1 MSGDDDKPI
10 PVSIQASDTVRVT
23 LAAIVAVF
31 ALAVLAGQQQQ
42 KPPRYAE
49 RVDVRR
55 VLVDVHVVDDSGLPV
70 RGLGPEDFQ
79 VRIDGKPARVEHA
92 RFIVAPEPGARGSRS
107 PSPAGAPAP
116 PASPSPSTAS
126 RPAPSPEWTDVSGR
140 LIVLVFQRSME
151 PSRVVGLMKM
161 QRNVERFIGSLGPG
175 DRIAIAWF
183 DSHLKLAADF
193 TADRARLA
201 AVVRKSVVWATPER
215 LAPGPSPSL
224 AAVFDYRAALGAGS
238 IEQGLLVLGRA
249 LGQVP
254 GPKAVILFGWGFG
267 RLSGSIQ
274 LSGDPFGTRRV
285 EKDFTHL
292 TTDDEYPKA
301 RDALV
306 AARASVFS
314 VDVTD
319 ADTHSL
325 EGALRIMS
333 EETGGDYVK
342 TVDFADAA
350 FDRVARILSAQYE
363 LSVEKP
369 DLPRGTHT
377 IDVTLPHRHVTVF
390 ARKGYTD

>member
-1 MSGDDDKPI
+1 LT
-10 PVSIQASDTVRVT
+10 A
-23 LAAIVAVF
+23 
-31 ALAVLAGQQQQ
+31 QQQQ
-42 KPPRYAE
+42 QQQPPRYTE
-49 RVDVRR
+49 RVNVDR
-55 VLVDVHVVDDSGLPV
+55 VLVDVHVVDDSGLPM

-79 VRIDGKPARVEHA
+79 VRIDGRPARVEHA
-92 RFIVAPEPGARGSRS
+92 RFIVAPEPGA
-107 PSPAGAPAP
+107 PS
-116 PASPSPSTAS
+116 ASPSPSTAS
-126 RPAPSPEWTDVSGR
+126 RPAPSPERTDVSGR

-151 PSRVVGLMKM
+151 PSRLVGLLKM
-161 QRNVERFIGSLGPG
+161 QRKVERFIGSLGPG

-193 TADRARLA
+193 TADHARLA

-224 AAVFDYRAALGAGS
+224 AAVFDYRAALRAGS
-238 IEQGLLVLGRA
+238 IEQGLLVLARA
-249 LGQVP
+249 LGQLP

-267 RLSGSIQ
+267 RLSAIQ
-274 LSGDPFGTRRV
+274 FSGVTRVTR
-285 EKDFTHL
+285 DFSSVTR
-292 TTDDEYPKA
+292 DDDYSKA
-301 RDALV
+301 REALV
-306 AARASVFS
+306 AARTSVFS

-325 EGALRIMS
+325 EVGLQVLS
-333 EETGGDYVK
+333 EDTGGDYVK

>member
-1 MSGDDDKPI
+1 
-10 PVSIQASDTVRVT
+10 VRVALT
-23 LAAIVAVF
+23 AVLAAC
-31 ALAVLAGQQQQ
+31 ALAVLTAQQQQ
-42 KPPRYAE
+42 QQQPPRYTE
-49 RVDVRR
+49 RVNVDR
-55 VLVDVHVVDDSGLPV
+55 VLVDVHVVDDSGLPM

-79 VRIDGKPARVEHA
+79 VRIDGRPARVEHA
-92 RFIVAPEPGARGSRS
+92 RFIVAPEPGA
-107 PSPAGAPAP
+107 PS
-116 PASPSPSTAS
+116 ASPSPSTAS

-151 PSRVVGLMKM
+151 PSRLVGLLKM
-161 QRNVERFIGSLGPG
+161 QRKVERFIGSLGPG

-201 AVVRKSVVWATPER
+201 AVVRQSVVWATPER
-215 LAPGPSPSL
+215 LATGPSSSL
-224 AAVFDYRAALGAGS
+224 AGVFDYRAALGAGS
-238 IEQGLLVLGRA
+238 IEQGLLVLARA
-249 LGQVP
+249 LGQLP

-274 LSGDPFGTRRV
+274 VSRDGRII
-285 EKDFTHL
+285 KDFSHVTM
-292 TTDDEYPKA
+292 DDDYSKA
-301 RDALV
+301 REALV
-306 AARASVFS
+306 ATRTSVFS

-319 ADTHSL
+319 ADAHSL
-325 EGALRIMS
+325 EAGLRILS

-369 DLPRGTHT
+369 DLPHGAHT
-377 IDVTLPHRHVTVF
+377 IEVTVTRRHATVF